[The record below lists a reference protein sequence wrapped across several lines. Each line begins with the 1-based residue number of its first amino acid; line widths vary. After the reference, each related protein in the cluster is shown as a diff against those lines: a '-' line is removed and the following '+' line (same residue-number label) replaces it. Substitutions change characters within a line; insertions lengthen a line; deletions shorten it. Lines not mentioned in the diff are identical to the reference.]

1 MPANKNPEPESTPED
16 VTTPEEPMNRAARRA
31 HKKGKPM
38 SHGQVPGN
46 IQARGSK
53 NTGGVPRQWSSRRA
67 G

>member
-1 MPANKNPEPESTPED
+1 MPDNHDAPDAQPED

-31 HKKGKPM
+31 QKKGKQITH
-38 SHGQVPGN
+38 SQVQGN